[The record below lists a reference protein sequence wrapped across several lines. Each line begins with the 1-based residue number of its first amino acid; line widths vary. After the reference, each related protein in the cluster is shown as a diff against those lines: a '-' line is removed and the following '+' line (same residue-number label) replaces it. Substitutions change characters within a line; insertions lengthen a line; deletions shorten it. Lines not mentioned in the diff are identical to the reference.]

1 MQCYTYLLFRDITLK
16 DSNSRLILP
25 DRLNNI
31 KEKIWK
37 WHSKLAN
44 LAGRLLFI
52 TAYAANKKG
61 LSDTPEANIL
71 AGSASALG
79 DIAEGTTSVEAQ
91 RGAVISGLAAVEHLL
106 PKLTI
111 KFIAEGQQYLE
122 AMLASP
128 HGLTHQDVIDVLER
142 KWNELYD

>member
-1 MQCYTYLLFRDITLK
+1 MKPLSMVEKAVLKSKIREDLQMLRTSAGLHAYTGNDG
-16 DSNSRLILP
+16 
-25 DRLNNI
+25 
-31 KEKIWK
+31 E
-37 WHSKLAN
+37 KLAN

-52 TAYAANKKG
+52 TAYAAGKEG
-61 LSDTPEANIL
+61 LGDTPEANIL

-79 DIAEGTTSVEAQ
+79 DIAEGTASVEAQ
-91 RGAVISGLAAVEHLL
+91 RGAVISGLAAVERLL

-111 KFIAEGQQYLE
+111 KFIAEGHQYLE

-142 KWNELYD
+142 K